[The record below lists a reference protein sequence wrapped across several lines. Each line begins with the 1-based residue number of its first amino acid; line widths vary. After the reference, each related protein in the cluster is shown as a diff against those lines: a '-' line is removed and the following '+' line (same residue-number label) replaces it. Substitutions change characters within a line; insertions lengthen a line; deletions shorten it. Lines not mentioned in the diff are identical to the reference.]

1 MVTGAPAAQ
10 SGGMGRSSGEP
21 WAAVRETHCG
31 VVVLLGERAYKI
43 KKPVALGF
51 LDFTDR
57 AARLRVCEQEVH
69 LNRRLAPDVY
79 LGVGG
84 ISEPDGVVEPL
95 VVMRRMPEDTRLSG
109 LLQRGADVVA
119 HVDRIARVLAS
130 FHSTAE
136 RGPHID
142 VQGTARAITARWDAS
157 FEQTRPHAGTM
168 LPEEVLTEVEDR
180 VHRFLAGRADLFDDR
195 VHRGAVVDGHGD
207 LTLDDIF
214 CLPDGPRLLDCLEF
228 DDGLRHLDQLD
239 DVAFLAMGLEDAGAP
254 ALARRL
260 VEAWAELLGDP
271 APPAL
276 VHHFIAYRAFVRAK
290 VACLGGAQLDRP
302 APQRVTRYAE
312 LALSHLR
319 TGAVTL
325 VLVGGPPG
333 VGKSTL
339 ADDLAERLGMVVIS
353 SDRLRKE
360 AAGLDPASAAAAP
373 YGAGIYTAARTRAT
387 YDEMVRRAGLLLR
400 RGESVVLDASWTDES
415 QRRLASS
422 VAAETSADLVALH
435 CELDQETADA
445 RLRTRRARTDP
456 YLSDADEVVA
466 QRMREVRA
474 PWPGSIPVDMR
485 RSPATCAEKAC
496 SHIRPHGGPEPLLRR
511 RPRLEPG

>member
-1 MVTGAPAAQ
+1 MD
-10 SGGMGRSSGEP
+10 RSSGEP

-31 VVVLLGERAYKI
+31 VVVLLGRRAYKV

-57 AARLRVCEQEVH
+57 AARLRVCEREVD

-84 ISEPDGVVEPL
+84 IRDPDGVVEPT
-95 VVMRRMPEDTRLSG
+95 VVMRRMPEDARLSG
-109 LLQRGADVVA
+109 LLARGDDVTH
-119 HVDRIARVLAS
+119 HVDLIARVLAS
-130 FHSTAE
+130 FHSTAP

-142 VQGTARAITARWDAS
+142 VQGTAGAITARWDAS
-157 FEQTRPHAGTM
+157 FDQTRPYAGTM
-168 LPEEVLTEVEDR
+168 LPAELLAEIEDR
-180 VHRFLAGRADLFDDR
+180 VHRFLAGRDELFDDR
-195 VHRGAVVDGHGD
+195 IRRGAVVDGHGD

-228 DDGLRHLDQLD
+228 DDDLRHLDRLD
-239 DVAFLAMGLEDAGAP
+239 DIAFLAMGLEDAGAP

-260 VEAWAELLGDP
+260 VETWADLLGDP

-276 VHHFIAYRAFVRAK
+276 LHHFIAYRAFVRAK

-302 APQRVTRYAE
+302 AQERVTGYAE

-339 ADDLAERLGMVVIS
+339 AGHVAQRLGMVVLS

-360 AAGLDPASAAAAP
+360 GTGRDPTSGAAAP
-373 YGAGIYTAARTRAT
+373 YGEGIYTAARTRAT
-387 YDEMVRRAGLLLR
+387 YDELVRRAAMLLR
-400 RGESVVLDASWTDES
+400 RGESVVLDASWTDGS
-415 QRRLASS
+415 HRRLAEA
-422 VAAETSADLVALH
+422 VAADTHADLVALR
-435 CELDQETADA
+435 CELDRTTAA
-445 RLRTRRARTDP
+445 ERLRTRRARTGLPGPDVSVAHV
-456 YLSDADEVVA
+456 SDADEAVA
-466 QRMREVRA
+466 QRMREVGSA
-474 PWPGSIPVDMR
+474 WPESIAIDMR
-485 RSPATCAEKAC
+485 PSPETCAEQAC
-496 SHIRPHGGPEPLLRR
+496 SHIRPHDGPLPMLRR